1 MEDDIKIKKNV
12 SRALNLRMQGL
23 YTHFTEINF
32 LFPFFSLFI
41 SRVFGF
47 SFLRKYDFDTSKV
60 DTILFQVVHLIVCW
74 CFQGL

>member
-12 SRALNLRMQGL
+12 LRVLNLRMRVL
-23 YTHFTEINF
+23 YTHFIEINF

-60 DTILFQVVHLIVCW
+60 DTILFQVVHLIVC
-74 CFQGL
+74 

>member
-12 SRALNLRMQGL
+12 SRALNLRMRGL
-23 YTHFTEINF
+23 FTHFTEINF
-32 LFPFFSLFI
+32 LFPLFSLFI

-60 DTILFQVVHLIVCW
+60 DTILFQVGHLIVC
-74 CFQGL
+74 